1 MKRIQ
6 DQTSSDR
13 QLAPEQA
20 DRLLN
25 HILDDLHLEYEI
37 GSGRRKRKYRRIAV
51 RRYAVKR
58 AAAAACAVLLIVLL
72 APGTVVPASVSHVSA
87 APATDS
93 SSVQISFQVDT
104 LIPVQDVTAQINE
117 RSLSVESSGYQQYQV
132 MVEEN
137 GYLLLD
143 IYSVTGMHTSH
154 GMEITGIDSE
164 APVIVSHER
173 QDNLILIYVSDG
185 DGVGVDYNSIS
196 ARTSA
201 TEEPVSPAWC
211 DEISGC
217 IAFAVPEEPIL
228 IQIPDKNGNYRV
240 LSLSHT

>member
-1 MKRIQ
+1 MCIR
-6 DQTSSDR
+6 D
-13 QLAPEQA
+13 
-20 DRLLN
+20 
-25 HILDDLHLEYEI
+25 
-37 GSGRRKRKYRRIAV
+37 

-58 AAAAACAVLLIVLL
+58 ATVAACAVLLIVLL

-132 MVEEN
+132 TVEEN

-173 QDNLILIYVSDG
+173 QDVYKRQAFSPVINYDFFLAYSQLFQTSRPQRLRNPIRIQTIY
-185 DGVGVDYNSIS
+185 
-196 ARTSA
+196 
-201 TEEPVSPAWC
+201 
-211 DEISGC
+211 
-217 IAFAVPEEPIL
+217 PIL
-228 IQIPDKNGNYRV
+228 SCVPCC
-240 LSLSHT
+240 LP

>member
-6 DQTSSDR
+6 DQQSSDR

-25 HILDDLHLEYEI
+25 HILDDLHLEYET

-58 AAAAACAVLLIVLL
+58 AAAAACAVLLIGLL

-132 MVEEN
+132 AVEEN

-143 IYSVTGMHTSH
+143 
-154 GMEITGIDSE
+154 
-164 APVIVSHER
+164 R
-173 QDNLILIYVSDG
+173 
-185 DGVGVDYNSIS
+185 
-196 ARTSA
+196 
-201 TEEPVSPAWC
+201 
-211 DEISGC
+211 
-217 IAFAVPEEPIL
+217 
-228 IQIPDKNGNYRV
+228 
-240 LSLSHT
+240 